1 MGGLSRRGGRRN
13 HEITTAFPPLFFL
26 MTRTLVLLFLPLF
39 AGAQSRPSATH
50 PAADI
55 HHRTTASAGARI
67 PDKEL
72 EKAIQ
77 ARFSRSKIGA
87 NHFTVHVQGGVAT
100 LAGNTDVV
108 QHKGT
113 ATRLA
118 KTAGATAVV
127 NQIQVSEAARQRAAG
142 NLEKGRRRAQIK
154 RGETPSDR
162 SEARQSR

>member
-1 MGGLSRRGGRRN
+1 MGGLTRRRGGRDR
-13 HEITTAFPPLFFL
+13 EIIAAVPPLILL
-26 MTRTLVLLFLPLF
+26 MIWSLVLLLLPMA
-39 AGAQSRPSATH
+39 AGAESRPAVTR
-50 PAADI
+50 PAADA
-55 HHRTTASAGARI
+55 HHRSPTSANAHI

-100 LAGNTDVV
+100 LEGNTDIV

-118 KTAGATAVV
+118 KTAGASAVV
-127 NQIQVSEAARQRAAG
+127 NQIRVSEAGRERAAG
-142 NLEKGRRRAQIK
+142 NLEKGRRRAQVK
-154 RGETPSDR
+154 RGEASSDR
-162 SEARQSR
+162 SEAR